1 MTPVAVAMRW
11 PPFIIPM
18 TTLSFKSPLQHVCL
32 LRLSAI
38 GDTCHALAALRAF
51 QAAWPETRFTWI
63 IGKVEAKLMRE
74 ILPEIEFITFD
85 KAATLQELWRLR
97 ALLRGRRFDLLLRMQ
112 LSLGANLVS
121 RLVHAPIKLGFDRQ
135 RARELQWLFTN
146 AQIEPKASEHVLDS
160 FMGFARA
167 CGIEPKPPHWNI
179 SLPPSSLD
187 YARSVIIGGQRTL
200 LISPCSSHAAR
211 NWSAARYAALAD
223 HAASTH
229 HMSVVLVG
237 GRSSEEARMGA
248 ATAAAAH
255 APLINQVGKDTLP
268 QLLGLMAQSTA
279 LLSPD
284 SGPVHMASMVGLPVL
299 GLYAAT
305 NPQRAG
311 PYYSRQWCV
320 DKYDAAARKYL
331 GKPAAQIP
339 WTTKI
344 ERSGVMD
351 LIGASDVPATLDGRT
366 AARGWRG
373 CRARFSL
380 RSGPERNQGPHLPR
394 RISPQDHYP
403 AHQVAAH

>member
-1 MTPVAVAMRW
+1 
-11 PPFIIPM
+11 M
-18 TTLSFKSPLQHVCL
+18 TTLSFKPPLQHVCL

-51 QAAWPETRFTWI
+51 QAAWPATRYTWI

-85 KAATLQELWRLR
+85 KAATLRELWRLR
-97 ALLRGRRFDLLLRMQ
+97 ALLQGRRFDLLLDMQ
-112 LSLGANLVS
+112 LSFRASLVS

-146 AQIEPKASEHVLDS
+146 TQIEPKVSEHVLDS

-167 CGIEPKPPHWNI
+167 CGIEPEAPHWNI
-179 SLPPSSLD
+179 SLPPNSLD
-187 YARSVIIGGQRTL
+187 YARGVIAAAPTL

-223 HAASTH
+223 HAAATH

-237 GRSSEEARMGA
+237 GRSSEEAAMGA
-248 ATAAAAH
+248 AIAAAAR
-255 APLINQVGKDTLP
+255 APLVNQIGKDTLP
-268 QLLGLMAQSTA
+268 QLLGLMSQSTV

-284 SGPVHMASMVGLPVL
+284 SGPVHMASMVGLPVV

-320 DKYDAAARKYL
+320 DKYDAASRKYL
-331 GKPAAQIP
+331 GRPAAQIP

-344 ERSGVMD
+344 ERPGVMD
-351 LIGASDVPATLDGRT
+351 LIEVRDAAEKLDALMLATDFR
-366 AARGWRG
+366 
-373 CRARFSL
+373 
-380 RSGPERNQGPHLPR
+380 
-394 RISPQDHYP
+394 
-403 AHQVAAH
+403 